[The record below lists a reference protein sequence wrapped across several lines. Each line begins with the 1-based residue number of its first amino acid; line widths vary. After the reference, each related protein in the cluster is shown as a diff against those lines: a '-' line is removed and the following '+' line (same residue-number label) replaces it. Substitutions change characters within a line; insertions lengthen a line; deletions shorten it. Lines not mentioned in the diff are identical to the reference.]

1 MAATDQEGHVSKM
14 AKGRQVTDSKPADVR
29 RIGSDPTAFEA
40 FYREHVDAVERFVV
54 RRVRDPHRAADLTAE
69 VFLAAIESAD
79 GYRPSRGTRVAWL
92 YGVARNVLAAD
103 RRRQGRELDA
113 ATRFGG
119 RRLLDED
126 DIARLEERID
136 AEVRAGE
143 LCIALEHLSEGERAV
158 VELVSVDG
166 LMVEDAARA
175 LGIRPVTARVRLHRA
190 RRRLQHRLGS
200 SPSPSAAESAV
211 PGPHSSEAPS

>member
-1 MAATDQEGHVSKM
+1 MAAADQQHHVSKM
-14 AKGRQVTDSKPADVR
+14 AKGRRVTDSKPADVR
-29 RIGSDPTAFEA
+29 RIGTDPIAFEA
-40 FYREHVDAVERFVV
+40 FYRRYVDAVERFVV
-54 RRVRDPHRAADLTAE
+54 RRVPDPHRAADLTAE

-79 GYRPSRGTRVAWL
+79 SYRSSRGAPVAWL
-92 YGVARNVLAAD
+92 YGVARNVLATD

-113 ATRFGG
+113 ATRFGA

-143 LCIALEHLSEGERAV
+143 LRIALDHLSEGERAV

-166 LMVEDAARA
+166 LMVEDAART

-190 RRRLQHRLGS
+190 RRRLQHQLGS
-200 SPSPSAAESAV
+200 TPSPSAAAPV
-211 PGPHSSEAPS
+211 PGPNSSEAPS

>member
-1 MAATDQEGHVSKM
+1 MAATDQERHVSKM

-29 RIGSDPTAFEA
+29 RIGTDPTAFEA

-79 GYRPSRGTRVAWL
+79 GYRPSRGTPVAWL

-103 RRRQGRELDA
+103 RRRQGREFDA

-143 LCIALEHLSEGERAV
+143 LCIALDHLSEGERAV

-190 RRRLQHRLGS
+190 RRRLQYQLGS